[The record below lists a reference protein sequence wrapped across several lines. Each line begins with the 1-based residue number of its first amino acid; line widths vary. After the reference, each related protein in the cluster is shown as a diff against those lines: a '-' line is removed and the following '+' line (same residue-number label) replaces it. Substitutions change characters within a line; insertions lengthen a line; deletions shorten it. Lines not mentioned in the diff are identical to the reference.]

1 MFPQFI
7 HVVSYISTS
16 FPFMVKYYSIVCA
29 YHVFIHL
36 SIDGHLDC
44 STFQLLWIMLLWIF
58 TYKFLCGHVSVSQ
71 HLCRHLLLS
80 VLHFFDGW
88 FSWASFH
95 VLIGHSC
102 IIREMFTHI
111 LCPFRLLVFLL
122 LSCKN
127 SFCVL
132 DISPI
137 SDTWFAVFFPHF
149 VSCFSLSYSVFEVQM
164 FLILMRSNLLLVLLV
179 SYLRIHCPI

>member
-1 MFPQFI
+1 M
-7 HVVSYISTS
+7 
-16 FPFMVKYYSIVCA
+16 
-29 YHVFIHL
+29 
-36 SIDGHLDC
+36 
-44 STFQLLWIMLLWIF
+44 TFGCF
-58 TYKFLCGHVSVSQ
+58 
-71 HLCRHLLLS
+71 HLLHIINNPAMSFCIQDFVWTKVFSCFFS
-80 VLHFFDGW
+80 VRSGIDWWYGDSLPFLRPYWKNVYSFAYFWIGW
-88 FSWASFH
+88 
-95 VLIGHSC
+95 
-102 IIREMFTHI
+102 
-111 LCPFRLLVFLL
+111 FLL